1 MNRNIVKRVIQV
13 ILTLVI
19 QMAIL
24 FLCAGTIR
32 WPWAWGLL
40 SVNVLIL
47 FINFLVL
54 PKEVIEERGRKKENV
69 KKWDRVIS
77 GIGII
82 PFVGLYAVAGLD
94 RRFYGSPELGDS
106 VHLAAMLCYFL
117 GSMLATWAM
126 VNNKFFSTMVRLQ
139 TERGHTVAMGGPY
152 RFVRHPG
159 YLGFVVTMFAVPPA
173 VGSLYG
179 LIMSAASMVLFI
191 VRTAL
196 EDRTLRAEL
205 VGYAE
210 YANRVKYRLLPGIW

>member
-1 MNRNIVKRVIQV
+1 MNRNIVKRIIQV

-19 QMAIL
+19 QVAIL
-24 FLCAGTIR
+24 FLCAWTIR
-32 WPWAWGLL
+32 WPWAWALL
-40 SVNVLIL
+40 CVNVLIL
-47 FINFLVL
+47 FINFMVL

-94 RRFYGSPELGDS
+94 RRFYWSPEYGDS
-106 VHLAAMLCYFL
+106 IHLVAMLCFFL
-117 GSMLATWAM
+117 GSMLVTWSI
-126 VNNKFFSTMVRLQ
+126 VNNMFFSTMVRLQ
-139 TERGHTVAMGGPY
+139 AERGHAVATGGPY

-159 YLGFVVTMFAVPPA
+159 YLGFLVTFIATPLA
-173 VGSLYG
+173 VGSLYA
-179 LIMSAASMVLFI
+179 LAASAAGVALFI

-205 VGYAE
+205 PGYAE
-210 YANRVKYRLLPGIW
+210 YAKKVGYRLLPGIW